1 MNKFKKIGIAISL
14 GLAMLGGI
22 WLASPSQAAGCNKFN
37 VVYCGTHSMSE
48 LQTAYSRTEI
58 KELYKEWYIT
68 STMIQGGSNMREGV
82 VDANGNIT
90 VDGRVVATNSITVQ
104 SKAGTRQP
112 QPQRSYK
119 TSNGYTYYQYTTGQS
134 FVDGPKS
141 YNIYAWFDNNGS
153 FITGVIKDCGNPVWG
168 NPTTP
173 PVKPALTCDALQVTE
188 ISRSDNG
195 LLTAEENGVVIVKA
209 TAKDGASITSYT
221 YNFGDNNIKT
231 TNSSEIQYTYAK
243 EGNYKVTVTVNG
255 KETGEV
261 KRQNPNCQKTV
272 TVKPEPKMI
281 VCDLN
286 TKKYPTEI
294 KESEFNKSKHSKNPN
309 DCKEAPA
316 KIKICVIEKKEIR
329 EIKKEEYNESK
340 YTTDLS
346 KCQETPTPN
355 TPSTPTPSPELP
367 KTGAS
372 DAIMSAL
379 GLGGLTTATIA
390 YIASRRQM

>member
-14 GLAMLGGI
+14 GFAMLGGI
-22 WLASPSQAAGCNKFN
+22 WLASPSQAAGCNSFN

-58 KELYKEWYIT
+58 KELYKEWYVT
-68 STMIQGGSNMREGV
+68 ETMVQGGSNMREGV

-90 VDGRVVATNSITVQ
+90 VDGRVVATNAITVQ

-173 PVKPALTCDALQVTE
+173 PAKPALTCDALQVTE
-188 ISRSDNG
+188 ISRNTFKFS
-195 LLTAEENGVVIVKA
+195 VKA
-209 TAKDGASITSYT
+209 TAKGGASITSYT

-243 EGNYKVTVTVNG
+243 EGNYKVTITVNG

-281 VCDLN
+281 VCVIEEGG
-286 TKKYPTEI
+286 KKYT
-294 KESEFNKSKHSKNPN
+294 K
-309 DCKEAPA
+309 
-316 KIKICVIEKKEIR
+316 
-329 EIKKEEYNESK
+329 EIKKEEFNEKIHKTNLDECKETPAKITVCVIEEGGKK
-340 YTTDLS
+340 YTKEIKKEEFNEKIHKTNLDEC
-346 KCQETPTPN
+346 KETPTPTPN

-367 KTGAS
+367 TTGAS

>member
-14 GLAMLGGI
+14 GFAMLGGI

-58 KELYKEWYIT
+58 KELYKEWYVT
-68 STMIQGGSNMREGV
+68 ETMVQGGSNMREGV

-90 VDGRVVATNSITVQ
+90 VDGRVVATNAITVQ

-173 PVKPALTCDALQVTE
+173 PAKPALTCDALQVTE
-188 ISRSDNG
+188 ISRNTFKFS
-195 LLTAEENGVVIVKA
+195 VKA
-209 TAKDGASITSYT
+209 TAKGGASITSYT

-243 EGNYKVTVTVNG
+243 EGSYTVTITVNG

-281 VCDLN
+281 VCVIEEGG
-286 TKKYPTEI
+286 KKYTKEI
-294 KESEFNKSKHSKNPN
+294 KKEEFNEKIHKTNL
-309 DCKEAPA
+309 DECKEAPA
-316 KIKICVIEKKEIR
+316 KITVCVIEEGGKKYTKD
-329 EIKKEEYNESK
+329 IKKEEFNGKIHKTNLDECK
-340 YTTDLS
+340 ETP
-346 KCQETPTPN
+346 TPTPN

-367 KTGAS
+367 NTGAS
-372 DAIMSAL
+372 DVIMSAL

>member
-14 GLAMLGGI
+14 GFAMLGGI
-22 WLASPSQAAGCNKFN
+22 WLASPSQAAGCNSFN

-58 KELYKEWYIT
+58 KELYKEWYVT
-68 STMIQGGSNMREGV
+68 ETMVQGGSNMREGV

-90 VDGRVVATNSITVQ
+90 VDGRVVATNAITVQ

-141 YNIYAWFDNNGS
+141 YNVYAWFDNNGS

-173 PVKPALTCDALQVTE
+173 PAKPALTCDALQVTE
-188 ISRSDNG
+188 ISRNTFKFS
-195 LLTAEENGVVIVKA
+195 VKA
-209 TAKDGASITSYT
+209 TAKGGASITSYT

-243 EGNYKVTVTVNG
+243 EGSYTVTITVNG

-281 VCDLN
+281 VCVIEEGG
-286 TKKYPTEI
+286 KKYTKEI
-294 KESEFNKSKHSKNPN
+294 KKEEFNEKIHKTNL
-309 DCKEAPA
+309 DECKEAPA
-316 KIKICVIEKKEIR
+316 KITVCVIEEGGKKYTK
-329 EIKKEEYNESK
+329 EIKKEEFNEK
-340 YTTDLS
+340 IHKTNLDEC
-346 KCQETPTPN
+346 KETPTP
-355 TPSTPTPSPELP
+355 TPTPSPELP

>member
-14 GLAMLGGI
+14 GFAMLGGI
-22 WLASPSQAAGCNKFN
+22 WLASPSQAAGCNSFN

-58 KELYKEWYIT
+58 KELYKEWYVT
-68 STMIQGGSNMREGV
+68 ETMVQGGSNMREGV

-90 VDGRVVATNSITVQ
+90 VDGRVVATNAITVQ

-173 PVKPALTCDALQVTE
+173 PAKPALTCDALQVTE
-188 ISRSDNG
+188 ISRNTFKFS
-195 LLTAEENGVVIVKA
+195 VKA
-209 TAKDGASITSYT
+209 TAKGGASITSYT
-221 YNFGDNNIKT
+221 YNFGDSNIKT
-231 TNSSEIQYTYAK
+231 TNSSEIQYTYAQ
-243 EGNYKVTVTVNG
+243 EGNYTVTITVNG
-255 KETGEV
+255 KEAGEV

-272 TVKPEPKMI
+272 TVKPEPKI
-281 VCDLN
+281 VVCELKTN
-286 TKKYPTEI
+286 KYPVEI
-294 KESEFNKSKHSKNPN
+294 KESEFDKSKHSKNPN

>member
-14 GLAMLGGI
+14 GFAMLGGI
-22 WLASPSQAAGCNKFN
+22 WLASPSQAAGCNSFN

-58 KELYKEWYIT
+58 KELYKEWYVT
-68 STMIQGGSNMREGV
+68 ETMVQGGSNMREGV

-90 VDGRVVATNSITVQ
+90 VDGRVVATNAITVQ

-173 PVKPALTCDALQVTE
+173 PAKPALTCDALQVTE
-188 ISRSDNG
+188 ISRNTFKFS
-195 LLTAEENGVVIVKA
+195 VKA
-209 TAKDGASITSYT
+209 TAKGGASITSYT

-243 EGNYKVTVTVNG
+243 EGNYTVTITVNG

-272 TVKPEPKMI
+272 TVKPEPKM
-281 VCDLN
+281 VV
-286 TKKYPTEI
+286 
-294 KESEFNKSKHSKNPN
+294 
-309 DCKEAPA
+309 
-316 KIKICVIEKKEIR
+316 CVIEEGGKKYTK
-329 EIKKEEYNESK
+329 EIKKEEFNEKIHKTNLDECKETPAKITVCVIEEGGKK
-340 YTTDLS
+340 YTKEIKKEEFNEKIHKTNLDEC
-346 KCQETPTPN
+346 KETPTPTPN

>member
-14 GLAMLGGI
+14 GFAMLGGI
-22 WLASPSQAAGCNKFN
+22 WLASPSQAAGCNSFN

-58 KELYKEWYIT
+58 KELYKEWYVT
-68 STMIQGGSNMREGV
+68 ETMVQGGSNMREGV

-90 VDGRVVATNSITVQ
+90 VDGRVVATNAITVQ

-173 PVKPALTCDALQVTE
+173 PAKPALTCDALQVTE
-188 ISRSDNG
+188 ISRNTFKFS
-195 LLTAEENGVVIVKA
+195 VKA

-261 KRQNPNCQKTV
+261 KRQSEGCTKTIV
-272 TVKPEPKMI
+272 VKPEPKMI
-281 VCDLN
+281 VCVIEEGG
-286 TKKYPTEI
+286 KKYTKEI
-294 KESEFNKSKHSKNPN
+294 KKEEFNEKIHKTNL
-309 DCKEAPA
+309 DECKEAPA
-316 KIKICVIEKKEIR
+316 KIKVCIVEEGGKKYTK
-329 EIKKEEYNESK
+329 EIKKEEFNGKIHKTNLDECK
-340 YTTDLS
+340 ETP
-346 KCQETPTPN
+346 TPTPN

-372 DAIMSAL
+372 DVIMSAL

>member
-1 MNKFKKIGIAISL
+1 MDKFKKIGIAISL
-14 GLAMLGGI
+14 GFAMLGGI
-22 WLASPSQAAGCNKFN
+22 WLASPSQAAGCNSFN

-58 KELYKEWYIT
+58 KELYKEWYVT
-68 STMIQGGSNMREGV
+68 ETMVQGGSNMREGV

-90 VDGRVVATNSITVQ
+90 VDGRVVATNAITVQ

-173 PVKPALTCDALQVTE
+173 PAKPALTCDALQVTE
-188 ISRSDNG
+188 ISRNTFKFS
-195 LLTAEENGVVIVKA
+195 VKA
-209 TAKDGASITSYT
+209 TAKGGASITSYT
-221 YNFGDNNIKT
+221 YNFGDSNIKT
-231 TNSSEIQYTYAK
+231 TNSSEIQYTYAQ
-243 EGNYKVTVTVNG
+243 EGNYTVTITVNG

-272 TVKPEPKMI
+272 TVKPEPKII
-281 VCDLN
+281 VCELKTN
-286 TKKYPTEI
+286 KYPVEI
-294 KESEFNKSKHSKNPN
+294 KESEFDKSKHSKNPN

>member
-1 MNKFKKIGIAISL
+1 MDKFKKIGIAISL
-14 GLAMLGGI
+14 GFAMLGGI
-22 WLASPSQAAGCNKFN
+22 WLASPSQAAGCNSFN

-58 KELYKEWYIT
+58 KELYKQWYIT
-68 STMIQGGSNMREGV
+68 DTMVQGGSNMREGV

-90 VDGRVVATNSITVQ
+90 VDGRVVATNAITVQ

-119 TSNGYTYYQYTTGQS
+119 TSNGYSYYQYTTGQS

-141 YNIYAWFDNNGS
+141 YKMYAWFDNSGS

-173 PVKPALTCDALQVTE
+173 PAKPALTCDALQVTE
-188 ISRSDNG
+188 ISRNTFKFS
-195 LLTAEENGVVIVKA
+195 VKA
-209 TAKDGASITSYT
+209 TAKGGASITSYT

-243 EGNYKVTVTVNG
+243 EGSYKVTVTVNG
-255 KETGEV
+255 KETSEV
-261 KRQNPNCQKTV
+261 KRQSESCTKTV

-294 KESEFNKSKHSKNPN
+294 KESEFDKSKYSKNPN
-309 DCKEAPA
+309 DCKEVPA
-316 KIKICVIEKKEIR
+316 KITVCVIEEGGKKYTK
-329 EIKKEEYNESK
+329 EIKKEEFNEK
-340 YTTDLS
+340 IHKTNLDEC
-346 KCQETPTPN
+346 KETPTPN

>member
-14 GLAMLGGI
+14 GFAMLGGI
-22 WLASPSQAAGCNKFN
+22 WLASPSQAAGCNSFN

-58 KELYKEWYIT
+58 KELYKEWYVT
-68 STMIQGGSNMREGV
+68 ETMVQGGSNMREGV

-90 VDGRVVATNSITVQ
+90 VDGRVVATNAITVQ

-173 PVKPALTCDALQVTE
+173 PAKPALTCDALQVTE
-188 ISRSDNG
+188 ISRNTFKFS
-195 LLTAEENGVVIVKA
+195 VKA
-209 TAKDGASITSYT
+209 TAKGGASITSYT

-261 KRQNPNCQKTV
+261 KRQSEGCTKTIV
-272 TVKPEPKMI
+272 VKPEPKMI
-281 VCDLN
+281 VCVIEEGG
-286 TKKYPTEI
+286 KKYTKEI
-294 KESEFNKSKHSKNPN
+294 KKEEFNEKIHKTNL
-309 DCKEAPA
+309 DECKEAPA
-316 KIKICVIEKKEIR
+316 KIKVCIVEEGGKKYTK
-329 EIKKEEYNESK
+329 EIKKEEFNEK
-340 YTTDLS
+340 IHKTNLDECKETP
-346 KCQETPTPN
+346 TPTPN

-372 DAIMSAL
+372 DVIMSAL

>member
-14 GLAMLGGI
+14 GFAMLGGI

-58 KELYKEWYIT
+58 KELYKEWYVT
-68 STMIQGGSNMREGV
+68 ETMVQGGSNMREGV

-90 VDGRVVATNSITVQ
+90 VDGRVVATNAITVQ

-173 PVKPALTCDALQVTE
+173 PAKPALTCDALQVTE
-188 ISRSDNG
+188 ISRNTFKFS
-195 LLTAEENGVVIVKA
+195 VKA
-209 TAKDGASITSYT
+209 TAKGGASITSYT

-243 EGNYKVTVTVNG
+243 EGNYTVTITVNG

-281 VCDLN
+281 VCVIEEGG
-286 TKKYPTEI
+286 KKYT
-294 KESEFNKSKHSKNPN
+294 K
-309 DCKEAPA
+309 
-316 KIKICVIEKKEIR
+316 
-329 EIKKEEYNESK
+329 EIKKEEFNEKIHKTNLDECKETPAKITVCVIEEGGKK
-340 YTTDLS
+340 YTKEIKKEEFNEKIHKTNLDEC
-346 KCQETPTPN
+346 KETPTPTPN

-367 KTGAS
+367 TTGAS

>member
-14 GLAMLGGI
+14 GFAMLGGI
-22 WLASPSQAAGCNKFN
+22 WLASPSQAAGCNSFN

-58 KELYKEWYIT
+58 KELYKEWYVT
-68 STMIQGGSNMREGV
+68 ETMVQGGSNMREGV

-90 VDGRVVATNSITVQ
+90 VDGRVVATNAITVQ

-188 ISRSDNG
+188 ISRNTFKFS
-195 LLTAEENGVVIVKA
+195 VKA
-209 TAKDGASITSYT
+209 TAKGGASITSYA

-243 EGNYKVTVTVNG
+243 EGNYTVTITVNG

-294 KESEFNKSKHSKNPN
+294 KESEFDKSKHSKNPN

-316 KIKICVIEKKEIR
+316 KITVCVIEEGGKKYTK
-329 EIKKEEYNESK
+329 EIKKEEFNEK
-340 YTTDLS
+340 IHKTNLDEC
-346 KCQETPTPN
+346 KETPTP
-355 TPSTPTPSPELP
+355 TPTPSPELP